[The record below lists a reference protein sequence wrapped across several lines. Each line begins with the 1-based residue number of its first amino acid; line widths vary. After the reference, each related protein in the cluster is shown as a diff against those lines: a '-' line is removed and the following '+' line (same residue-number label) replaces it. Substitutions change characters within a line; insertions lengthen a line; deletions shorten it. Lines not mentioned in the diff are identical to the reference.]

1 MNALCVLCLL
11 LASQTADVAPD
22 VRYDHTLDA
31 IDAGNAA
38 LADALQNGQSA
49 QVLALVQQQQ
59 RLFRERST
67 LAQALSTERQQKNA
81 TLSPASFAELRREGV
96 FVALSSVAT
105 VGVTLPGYL
114 QRLQHSATVERVS
127 VLAHLLASLL
137 VVGVTV
143 WLANAGTA
151 ALHRARVGVARR
163 SGDRAL
169 LTVVTHL
176 LSAAAQLCSPVV
188 GVCAVSGLAAIF
200 SDVSDD
206 NAVQLTLMVLRCIT
220 WMRVVVALLVLAVEA
235 LAMTP
240 LGGVSPTILQRVR
253 HSLLVVGRVAV
264 TAWLVVHWCVAQLDS
279 GLVVTLVRLGAGA
292 FVVVTLVLVVLVRLR
307 AEITARYLQHH
318 PAGPLAAGLV
328 GQQGRAFGVVLAA
341 AALGVVAVR
350 SLVEALR
357 RFALGF
363 SETRRALAYV
373 FRRQLE
379 RNAKQHPMP
388 PARPLPAMVV
398 DALSDAPT
406 EDADELREIAGRFA
420 ADLDRLERSVTT
432 WSAHRDRVGAAVLV
446 GLPGYGKSTWLHCA
460 LDRLSS
466 TKLGVTRVQLRS
478 RLHSAP
484 ALFRTLAQAL
494 SLPASDDTL
503 PELVEALRRRNTP
516 QLLVVD
522 DLQNLLLRGD
532 PDRRVWRAFE
542 AFIHAASPWVY
553 VLATID
559 ALAEQHLRWSHVDV
573 DHVFR
578 ERFSLSPW
586 SDADV
591 EHLLRRRIARTGFQV
606 RYDELLVAT
615 IDGVEREARVLATAR
630 EYARLI
636 WDFAEGCPAVA
647 LDAWQRSLHLHDDKT
662 LQVRLFQQPDE
673 QFLERSTETARFV
686 LAAVAWNENVTA
698 EEAARGLG
706 VDRDVVVNLLERFRE
721 GGVLVCEHQRY
732 RIATPWWSVVWR
744 FLRRKHL
751 ITLSPATA

>member
-11 LASQTADVAPD
+11 LASQTTDVAVD
-22 VRYDHTLDA
+22 TRYDQTLDA
-31 IDAGNAA
+31 IDAGNVA
-38 LADALQNGQSA
+38 LADALQDGRRA
-49 QVLALVQQQQ
+49 QVVELVQQQQ
-59 RLFRERST
+59 RLFRERSV
-67 LAQALSTERQQKNA
+67 LAAALSAERQQKNA
-81 TLSPASFAELRREGV
+81 TLSPAAFAELRRESV
-96 FVALSSVAT
+96 FVALASVVG
-105 VGVTLPGYL
+105 VGVTVPGYL
-114 QRLQHSATVERVS
+114 QRLQHAATVELVS
-127 VLAHLLASLL
+127 VLAHLLASLAL
-137 VVGVTV
+137 IGFTV
-143 WLANAGTA
+143 WIASAGTA
-151 ALHRARVGVARR
+151 ALHRARVSIARR
-163 SGDRAL
+163 AGDRTV
-169 LTVVTHL
+169 LTVATHV
-176 LSAAAQLCSPVV
+176 LSAAAQLLSPVV
-188 GVCAVSGLAAIF
+188 GVCAVAGLAAVF
-200 SDVSDD
+200 RDVADD
-206 NAVQLTLMVLRCIT
+206 AAVQLAITVLRCIT

-240 LGGVSPTILQRVR
+240 LGGVSPTMLQRVR
-253 HSLLVVGRVAV
+253 QSVLVVGRVAV
-264 TAWLVVHWCVAQLDS
+264 AAWLVVQWCTALLDD
-279 GLVVTLVRLGAGA
+279 GAVV
-292 FVVVTLVLVVLVRLR
+292 VVVTAGASGVVVLTLVVVVVVRFR
-307 AEITARYLQHH
+307 DDIAARYLQQH
-318 PAGPLAAGLV
+318 PAGSLAAGLA
-328 GQQGRAFGVVLAA
+328 GQHGRVSGVVLVA
-341 AALGVVAVR
+341 AALVVVALR
-350 SLVEALR
+350 STLEAIR

-379 RNAKQHPMP
+379 RNAQQ
-388 PARPLPAMVV
+388 RPLPPAPPLPAIVV

-406 EDADELREIAGRFA
+406 EDIDELRDIAARFA
-420 ADLDRLERSVTT
+420 TDLDRLERSVTT
-432 WSAHRDRVGAAVLV
+432 WAAHHDRVGAAVLV

-466 TKLGVTRVQLRS
+466 TKLAVTRVHLRG

-503 PELVEALRRRNTP
+503 PELVDALRRRNTP

-591 EHLLRRRIARTGFQV
+591 ELLLRRRLARTGFQV

-615 IDGVEREARVLATAR
+615 IDGVERDTRVLATAR

-636 WDFAEGCPAVA
+636 WDFAEGSPAVA

-662 LQVRLFQQPDE
+662 LQVRLFHQPDE

-706 VDRDVVVNLLERFRE
+706 VARDVVVNLLERFRE